1 MDGICLSP
9 PVTHLLPPHGRGQR
23 IGLLGGSFNP
33 AHAAHRQIS
42 LIALR
47 RLKLD
52 AVWWLV
58 TPGNPLK
65 ENSGLPHLSQRM
77 VQARRLAHHPKI
89 HVTALET
96 TLGTR
101 YTIDTL
107 RRLLPRCAGVHF
119 VWLMG
124 SDNLVEFHRWK
135 HWQQIARSLPMA
147 VIDRPATTLKATQSR
162 AARHFGAQRL
172 QEQAAASLAGRPA
185 PVWLFLHD
193 RRSALSSTALRQKRP

>member
-1 MDGICLSP
+1 MGGVCLSP
-9 PVTHLLPPHGRGQR
+9 PFARFLPPHGRGQR

-52 AVWWLV
+52 AIWWLV

-65 ENSGLPHLSQRM
+65 ENSGLPELSKRM
-77 VQARRLAHHPKI
+77 HQARQLAHHPKI
-89 HVTALET
+89 YVTAMEAA
-96 TLGTR
+96 LGTR

-107 RRLLPRCAGVHF
+107 RYLLQRCTGTDF

-124 SDNLVEFHRWK
+124 SDNLVSFHRWK
-135 HWQQIARSLPMA
+135 QWQQIAALVPMA
-147 VIDRPATTLKATQSR
+147 IIDRPATTLKATQSR
-162 AARHFGAQRL
+162 AAHFLGKRRL
-172 QEQAAASLAGRPA
+172 HEQFAASLLGRKAPA
-185 PVWLFLHD
+185 WVFVHD
-193 RRSALSSTALRQKRP
+193 RRSALSSTALREKKL